1 MINSNTITRFKRD
14 ILGFEAKFKI
24 KDERKEVKF
33 KLTGSSK
40 KRRSILNTEEVCH
53 D

>member
-1 MINSNTITRFKRD
+1 MINLNTITRFKRG

-24 KDERKEVKF
+24 KDGGKGVKF
-33 KLTGSSK
+33 RLTGPSK
-40 KRRSILNTEEVCH
+40 NRRSILNTEEVRH